1 MEANTRK
8 VNKDTKLFLAPLAG
22 YTDSAFRTITF
33 KMGVDIAYSEMIS
46 AKAMCYKDK
55 KTLEMLNISPEE
67 GQVGIQLFGS
77 EDLVLKKATCYL
89 DKRED
94 VSIID
99 LNLGCP
105 APKIVKNGEGSALL
119 KEPSKI
125 YSLVKSMKLSTS
137 KPVSAKIRL
146 GIENNLNYLEVSKAI
161 EEAGADLLIVHGRTR
176 EQQYSGE
183 SNWEAIGEIKSSVS
197 IPVVGNGDI
206 KSGEDAKNAF
216 ETFKVDG
223 LMIGRGAVGNPWIF
237 REIKDYLSK
246 GSITKISDTDKFD
259 IILEHIE
266 LICNL
271 KGERIGI
278 PEMRKHLH
286 SYLKGMKNSSKLKNE
301 LNTIKNKDELIE
313 ILLLYKEELLTY
325 SI

>member
-1 MEANTRK
+1 M
-8 VNKDTKLFLAPLAG
+8 NKDTKLFLAPLAG

-223 LMIGRGAVGNPWIF
+223 LMIGRGAVGNPLF
-237 REIKDYLSK
+237 L
-246 GSITKISDTDKFD
+246 
-259 IILEHIE
+259 
-266 LICNL
+266 
-271 KGERIGI
+271 
-278 PEMRKHLH
+278 
-286 SYLKGMKNSSKLKNE
+286 
-301 LNTIKNKDELIE
+301 
-313 ILLLYKEELLTY
+313 
-325 SI
+325 